1 MGPDRQSVAAQV
13 AEMRRIGSDIQLVEV
28 KESVGKLPASRGET
42 ISAFSN
48 GSGGLVILGL
58 SEKNGFR
65 FAEGFDARK
74 AADAFAEICSNKMEP
89 PVRPETDIIQFEGHD
104 IFVAAIE
111 GLDPLDKP
119 CYIRERGMYKGSFI
133 RVSDGDHRL
142 SPYEIDRLL
151 ENKE

>member
-13 AEMRRIGSDIQLVEV
+13 TEMRRIGSDIQLVEV
-28 KESVGKLPASRGET
+28 KESVGKLPASMGET

-89 PVRPETDIIQFEGHD
+89 PVRPETDIIQFEGPPGQALLHQGAGH
-104 IFVAAIE
+104 VQ
-111 GLDPLDKP
+111 GLLHPGFGWRSPL
-119 CYIRERGMYKGSFI
+119 ES
-133 RVSDGDHRL
+133 L
-142 SPYEIDRLL
+142 
-151 ENKE
+151 